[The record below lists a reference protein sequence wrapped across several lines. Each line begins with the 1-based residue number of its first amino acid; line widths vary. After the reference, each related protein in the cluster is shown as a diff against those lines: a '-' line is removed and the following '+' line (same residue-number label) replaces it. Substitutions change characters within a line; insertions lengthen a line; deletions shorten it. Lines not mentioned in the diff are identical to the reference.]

1 MLTKPAIVQE
11 QRQSEFV
18 CSACGAARD
27 CECNAPA
34 LERLAAKDEGN
45 RQRQRAYRE
54 RKTALRNAPVEK
66 TDEPQAVTVDAKVL
80 PAEVEEERDIVVKVL
95 GGRTIVTEPPK
106 EVEVVGG
113 IRVIEMPPYELVRNG
128 KPVSHVPA
136 TPADYEIVRLSRK
149 THYLDVAHRSRDAA
163 KWDLNGLECT
173 KEMLEAV
180 DAVISAWTKLRRDLT
195 DAGATYRTV
204 SDDIDVAKA

>member
-1 MLTKPAIVQE
+1 
-11 QRQSEFV
+11 
-18 CSACGAARD
+18 
-27 CECNAPA
+27 
-34 LERLAAKDEGN
+34 
-45 RQRQRAYRE
+45 
-54 RKTALRNAPVEK
+54 
-66 TDEPQAVTVDAKVL
+66 VTVDAKVL